1 VTRNFAMTVAAIH
14 ARVPRPVYW
23 ICGVVLGLVLA
34 VVLFLSFADWNMLRG
49 PIARYASKV
58 TGRQIALT
66 GDLKVHPWSWSPEA
80 DIGGLKI
87 GNPKGIPGL
96 MADIPQARVRV
107 KLLPLL
113 AGHWNLPLLDLE
125 KPTFW
130 LFVDK
135 TGKDNWHTAKTRG
148 QPTRLPPIEHF
159 VIDNGRLGFVDLP
172 RNLKISGLL
181 QSSETQGGKP
191 GGSFSLIG
199 RGAQNG
205 HPFQLTVR
213 GDPLLN
219 LKPDQPYGFNAD
231 VRAADTHVITTGVL
245 SKPFDFGQVRAAM
258 TVSGRDFADLYDL
271 TGLALPNTPPY
282 RLSGDLVRDGLSY
295 SFTHVHGRVGASD
308 LAGDF
313 KVDRVDNRPNL
324 KADLHSHSLNI
335 YDLGSLVGAPK
346 PGAGTALE
354 KAQAARRRAEGRLMP
369 DATLNVARVR
379 AADATLHYTAD
390 QVTAQG
396 SLPLS
401 HVLLDLTLDHGVL
414 TLSPLNFSLPRGA
427 VTSKIRIDA
436 RTDDPR
442 DDVDVRVTNAHLED
456 FFKGGGGGDADAPL
470 QGVLEARAQLH
481 GVGDSVHKAAAT
493 ADGAVALAVPS
504 GKLRKLFAEGL
515 GINVSN
521 ALTLYLSKDKSDTG
535 VRCAI
540 ADFSSSHGM
549 LTARNVVLDA
559 DHVQARA
566 TGDINLA
573 TETLNLSLTGEP
585 KTLRVGRVM
594 APITLTGQ
602 IRSPKI
608 GVKAGKAPA
617 QAAVAVVLGVALG
630 PLGAVLPFI
639 DPGLT
644 KNADCAGLLTQA
656 RATGAPVK
664 ASAITKAGVGGKK

>member
-1 VTRNFAMTVAAIH
+1 MADAATQTLPRLPKPLLWGGGGILAFLVA
-14 ARVPRPVYW
+14 
-23 ICGVVLGLVLA
+23 LA
-34 VVLFLSFADWNMLRG
+34 LFLSLANWNMLRG
-49 PIARYASKV
+49 PIGRYASMV
-58 TGRQIALT
+58 TGRAITLN

-87 GNPKGIPGL
+87 GNPKGVPGL

-107 KLLPLL
+107 ELLPLL
-113 AGHWNLPLLDLE
+113 VGQWRLPMLDLE
-125 KPTFW
+125 RPTFW
-130 LFVDK
+130 LFVDRTGQGNWRMSK
-135 TGKDNWHTAKTRG
+135 TGGR
-148 QPTRLPPIEHF
+148 PTRLPPIEHF
-159 VIDNGRLGFVDLP
+159 IVDNGRLGFVDMP
-172 RNLKISGLL
+172 RDLKISGRL
-181 QSSETQGGKP
+181 QTTESGARQGAGA
-191 GGSFSLIG
+191 FSLVG
-199 RGAQNG
+199 RGTERG
-205 HPFQLTVR
+205 HPFLLSVR

-219 LKPDQPYGFNAD
+219 LKPDRPYGFTAD
-231 VRAADTHVITTGVL
+231 IRSADTHVVTSGVL
-245 SKPFDFGQVRAAM
+245 SKPFDFGQVKAAM
-258 TVSGRDFADLYDL
+258 TVSGGDFANLYDL

-282 RLSGDLVRDGLSY
+282 RLAGDLVRNGTSY
-295 SFTHVHGRVGASD
+295 SFTRVHGRVGASD

-313 KVDRVDNRPNL
+313 KVDRVAGRPTL

-346 PGAGTALE
+346 PGAGTALD
-354 KAQAARRRAEGRLMP
+354 KAQADKRRAEGRLMP

-396 SLPLS
+396 SLPLT
-401 HVLLDLTLDHGVL
+401 HVLLDLRLDHGVL
-414 TLSPLNFSLPRGA
+414 TLSPLNFSLPRGM

-436 RTDDPR
+436 RTDTPR

-456 FFKGGGGGDADAPL
+456 LFKDASHAPL

-481 GVGDSVHKAAAT
+481 GTGDSVHKAAST
-493 ADGAVALAVPS
+493 ADGAVAFAVPS
-504 GKLRKLFAEGL
+504 GRIRKLFAEGL
-515 GINVSN
+515 GIDVTN
-521 ALTLYLSKDKSDTG
+521 ALTLYLSKDQSDTG

-549 LTARNVVLDA
+549 LTAHNVVLDA
-559 DHVQARA
+559 DHVQAKG
-566 TGDINLA
+566 TGTVNLA
-573 TETLNLSLTGEP
+573 TETLNLSLIGEP
-585 KTLRVGRVM
+585 KTLRIGRLM

-602 IRSPKI
+602 VRSPKV

-617 QAAVAVVLGVALG
+617 QAGIAVALGVALG

-664 ASAITKAGVGGKK
+664 ASAIAKAAATARKKK

>member
-1 VTRNFAMTVAAIH
+1 MTFAAIDS
-14 ARVPRPVYW
+14 RVPVSMRW
-23 ICGVVLGLVLA
+23 IGGVALGLALA
-34 VVLFLSFADWNMLRG
+34 VALLLSFANWNMLRG
-49 PIARYASKV
+49 PIARYASAV
-58 TGRQIALT
+58 TGRTITLG
-66 GDLKVHPWSWSPEA
+66 GDLKVRPWSFSPEA

-87 GNPKGIPGL
+87 GNPKGVPGL
-96 MADIPQARVRV
+96 MADIPEARVRV

-135 TGKDNWHTAKTRG
+135 DGQGNWHTVKTNG
-148 QPTRLPPIEHF
+148 QPTKLPPIEHF
-159 VIDNGRLGFVDLP
+159 IINNGRLGYVDLP
-172 RNLKISGLL
+172 RNLRVSGVL
-181 QSSETQGGKP
+181 QSSETEGRKV

-199 RGAQNG
+199 RGAENG
-205 HPFQLTVR
+205 HPFQLTIR

-219 LKPDQPYGFNAD
+219 LKPNQPYGFESD
-231 VRAADTHVITTGVL
+231 IRAADTHVITKGVL
-245 SKPFDFGQVRAAM
+245 SKPFDFGQVKAAM

-282 RLSGDLVRDGLSY
+282 RLSGDLARNGTSY
-295 SFTHVHGRVGASD
+295 SFTHVHGRVGVSD
-308 LAGDF
+308 LAGAF

-324 KADLHSHSLNI
+324 KAALHSHSLNI

-346 PGAGTALE
+346 PGAGTALD
-354 KAQAARRRAEGRLMP
+354 KAQAAQRRAEGRLMP

-379 AADATLHYTAD
+379 STDATLHYTAD

-401 HVLLDLTLDHGVL
+401 HVLLDLKLDHGVL

-436 RTDDPR
+436 RTDDPK

-456 FFKGGGGGDADAPL
+456 FFKADANAPL

-481 GVGDSVHKAAAT
+481 GVGDSVHKAAST

-515 GINVSN
+515 GINVAN
-521 ALTLYLSKDKSDTG
+521 ALSLYLSKNQTDTG

-540 ADFSSSHGM
+540 ADFSSSHGV

-559 DHVQARA
+559 DHVQARG
-566 TGDINLA
+566 TGDVNLA
-573 TETLNLSLTGEP
+573 TETLNLSLIGEP
-585 KTLRVGRVM
+585 KKLRIGRVM

-617 QAAVAVVLGVALG
+617 QAGIAVALGVALG

-644 KNADCAGLLTQA
+644 KNADCAGLLTEA

-664 ASAITKAGVGGKK
+664 ASAIAKAGVGGKK

>member
-1 VTRNFAMTVAAIH
+1 MTFAAIDR
-14 ARVPRPVYW
+14 RVPVSVKW
-23 ICGVVLGLVLA
+23 IGGVVFGLVLA
-34 VVLFLSFADWNMLRG
+34 VALLLSFANWNMLRG
-49 PIARYASKV
+49 PIGRYASMV
-58 TGRQIALT
+58 TGRTIVLG
-66 GDLKVHPWSWSPEA
+66 GDLKVHPWSFSPEA

-87 GNPKGIPGL
+87 GNPKGVPGW
-96 MADIPQARVRV
+96 MADIPEARVRV

-113 AGHWNLPLLDLE
+113 VGHWNLPLLDLE

-135 TGKDNWHTAKTRG
+135 NGQGSWHSAKTNG
-148 QPTRLPPIEHF
+148 QPTKLPPIEHF
-159 VIDNGRLGFVDLP
+159 IINNGRLGFVDLP
-172 RNLKISGLL
+172 RKLRVSGVL
-181 QSSETQGGKP
+181 QSSETEGRKV

-199 RGAQNG
+199 RGTENG
-205 HPFQLTVR
+205 HPFQLSIS

-219 LKPDQPYGFNAD
+219 LKPNQPYGFD
-231 VRAADTHVITTGVL
+231 SDIRAADTHIVINGVL
-245 SKPFDFGQVRAAM
+245 SKPFDFGQVKAAM
-258 TVSGRDFADLYDL
+258 MVSGRDFADLYDL

-282 RLSGDLVRDGLSY
+282 RLSGDLARNGTSY
-295 SFTHVHGRVGASD
+295 SFTHVHGRVGESD
-308 LAGDF
+308 LAGAF
-313 KVDRVDNRPNL
+313 KVDRIDNRPNL
-324 KADLHSHSLNI
+324 KADLHSHSLNFF
-335 YDLGSLVGAPK
+335 DLGSLVGAPK
-346 PGAGTALE
+346 PGAGTALD
-354 KAQAARRRAEGRLMP
+354 KAQAAQRRAEGRLMP

-379 AADATLHYTAD
+379 STDATLHYTAD

-401 HVLLDLTLDHGVL
+401 HVLLDLKLDHGVL
-414 TLSPLNFSLPRGA
+414 TMSPLNFSLPRGL

-436 RTDDPR
+436 RTDQPK

-456 FFKGGGGGDADAPL
+456 FFKASANAPL
-470 QGVLEARAQLH
+470 QGMLEARAQLH
-481 GVGDSVHKAAAT
+481 GVGDSVHKAAST

-515 GINVSN
+515 GIDVAN
-521 ALTLYLSKDKSDTG
+521 ALSLYLSKNQSDTG

-559 DHVQARA
+559 DHVQARG
-566 TGDINLA
+566 TGDVNLA

-585 KTLRVGRVM
+585 KRLRIGRVM

-602 IRSPKI
+602 LRSPKI

-617 QAAVAVVLGVALG
+617 QAGIAVALGVALG
-630 PLGAVLPFI
+630 PLAAVLPFI
-639 DPGLT
+639 DPGLA
-644 KNADCAGLLTQA
+644 KNADCAGLLTEA

-664 ASAITKAGVGGKK
+664 ASAIANAAPGGKK

>member
-1 VTRNFAMTVAAIH
+1 MTFAAIQW
-14 ARVPRPVYW
+14 RVPRPVAW
-23 ICGVVLGLVLA
+23 TCGVVLTLVLA
-34 VVLFLSFADWNMLRG
+34 VVLFLTFANWNMLRG
-49 PIARYASKV
+49 PIGRYASAA
-58 TGRQIALT
+58 TGRVITLG

-87 GNPKGIPGL
+87 GNPRGVPGL

-125 KPTFW
+125 QPTFW

-135 TGKDNWHTAKTRG
+135 DGQGNWHTAKTNG

-159 VIDNGRLGFVDLP
+159 IINNGRLGYVDLP
-172 RNLKISGLL
+172 RKLRVSGLL
-181 QSSETQGGKP
+181 QSSETEGPKV
-191 GGSFSLIG
+191 GGSFSLVG
-199 RGAQNG
+199 RGVENG
-205 HPFQLTVR
+205 HPFQLAIR

-219 LKPDQPYGFNAD
+219 LKPDQPYGFDAD
-231 VRAADTHVITTGVL
+231 VRAADTHAVIKGVL
-245 SKPFDFGQVRAAM
+245 TKPFDFGQVKAAM

-271 TGLALPNTPPY
+271 TGLALPNTPPFG
-282 RLSGDLVRDGLSY
+282 LSGDLVRNGTSY
-295 SFTHVHGRVGASD
+295 SFTRVHGRVGSSD

-324 KADLHSHSLNI
+324 KADLHSHRLNI

-346 PGAGTALE
+346 PGTGTALE
-354 KAQAARRRAEGRLMP
+354 KAQAAQRRAQGRMMP
-369 DATLNVARVR
+369 DATLNVARIR
-379 AADATLHYTAD
+379 STDATLHYTAD

-396 SLPLS
+396 ALPLKG
-401 HVLLDLTLDHGVL
+401 VLLDLKLDHGVL

-436 RTDDPR
+436 RTDSPK

-456 FFKGGGGGDADAPL
+456 FFKGGSDAPL

-481 GVGDSVHKAAAT
+481 GVGDSVHKAAST
-493 ADGAVALAVPS
+493 ADGTLALAVPS
-504 GKLRKLFAEGL
+504 GKIRKLFAEGL
-515 GINVSN
+515 GIDVSN
-521 ALTLYLSKDKSDTG
+521 ALTLYLSKDQTDTG

-540 ADFSSSHGM
+540 ADFSSSHGV

-559 DHVQARA
+559 DHVQAHGS
-566 TGDINLA
+566 GDINLA

-585 KTLRVGRVM
+585 KKLRIGRLM

-617 QAAVAVVLGVALG
+617 QAAVAVVLGATLG
-630 PLGAVLPFI
+630 PLAAILPFI

-656 RATGAPVK
+656 RETGAPVK
-664 ASAITKAGVGGKK
+664 ASSIAKAATGGKKK

>member
-1 VTRNFAMTVAAIH
+1 MTFAAIDR
-14 ARVPRPVYW
+14 RVPTSVRW
-23 ICGVVLGLVLA
+23 IGAVVLGLVLA
-34 VVLFLSFADWNMLRG
+34 VALFLSFANWNMLRG
-49 PIARYASKV
+49 PIGRYASMV
-58 TGRQIALT
+58 TGRAITLD

-87 GNPKGIPGL
+87 GNPKGVPGL

-107 KLLPLL
+107 KLRPLL
-113 AGHWNLPLLDLE
+113 VGHWNLPLLDLE
-125 KPTFW
+125 KPVFW

-135 TGKDNWHTAKTRG
+135 DGQGNWRTAKTNG

-159 VIDNGRLGFVDLP
+159 IINNGRLGFVDLP
-172 RNLKISGLL
+172 RKLRISGQL
-181 QSSETQGGKP
+181 QSSETEGAKT
-191 GGSFSLIG
+191 GGSFSLVG
-199 RGAQNG
+199 QGTENG
-205 HPFQLTVR
+205 HPFLLTVR

-219 LKPDQPYGFNAD
+219 LKPNQPYGFNSD
-231 VRAADTHVITTGVL
+231 IRAADTHVIIKGVL
-245 SKPFDFGQVRAAM
+245 SKPFDFGQVKAAM
-258 TVSGRDFADLYDL
+258 TVSGGDFANLYDL

-282 RLSGDLVRDGLSY
+282 RLSGDLVRDGTSY
-295 SFTHVHGRVGASD
+295 SFTRVHGQVGSSD

-313 KVDRVDNRPNL
+313 KVDRVDNRRNL
-324 KADLHSHSLNI
+324 KADLHSHRLNI

-346 PGAGTALE
+346 PGVGTALD
-354 KAQAARRRAEGRLMP
+354 KAQAAQRRAQGRMMP
-369 DATLNVARVR
+369 DATLDVARVR
-379 AADATLHYTAD
+379 STDATLHYTAD

-396 SLPLS
+396 SLPLT
-401 HVLLDLTLDHGVL
+401 HVLLELKLDHGVL

-436 RTDDPR
+436 RTNEPR

-456 FFKGGGGGDADAPL
+456 FFKGGSDAPL

-481 GVGDSVHKAAAT
+481 GVGDSVHKAAST

-515 GINVSN
+515 GIDVTN
-521 ALTLYLSKDKSDTG
+521 ALSLYLSKDQSDTG

-559 DHVQARA
+559 DHVQARG

-573 TETLNLSLTGEP
+573 TETLNLSLTGKP
-585 KTLRVGRVM
+585 KKLRIGRVM

-617 QAAVAVVLGVALG
+617 QAAAAVALGVALG

-644 KNADCAGLLTQA
+644 KNADCAGLLTEA

-664 ASAITKAGVGGKK
+664 ASAIANAPRGGKK